1 MANDFCINCSGA
13 ASVPESLI
21 HPLRDFTLNVVI
33 VGKVLENSPPT
44 RLAFSWA
51 RPGDMDD
58 GSKHSKVTFDIE
70 PYTDVL
76 VRLTVTH
83 DELDEAMLK
92 GVSGGWPTI
101 LSNLKTFLETGQPLP
116 HTAPH

>member
-1 MANDFCINCSGA
+1 M
-13 ASVPESLI
+13 
-21 HPLRDFTLNVVI
+21 NVSDWKVGSTWKHQRVDGSDIVDI
-33 VGKVLENSPPT
+33 VGKVIENTPPT

-58 GSKHSKVTFDIE
+58 ASKHSKVTFDIE
-70 PYTDVL
+70 QYTDKL
-76 VRLTVTH
+76 VRFTVTH

-92 GVSGGWPTI
+92 GISGGWPTI

-116 HTAPH
+116 HTSASLA